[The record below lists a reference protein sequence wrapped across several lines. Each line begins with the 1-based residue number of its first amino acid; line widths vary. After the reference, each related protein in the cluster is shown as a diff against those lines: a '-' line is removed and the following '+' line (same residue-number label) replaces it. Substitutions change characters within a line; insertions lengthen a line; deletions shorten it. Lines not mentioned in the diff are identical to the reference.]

1 MRDSA
6 GILGIFVFNA
16 QTLIMDLSIP
26 KSAIPEITS
35 GELQNRFSNAR
46 AQYALDRNPDAS
58 HRRAILATLEKLL
71 IDNSAEIQAAISADF
86 GNRSTHETQ
95 LLELFPSLSA
105 IRHARAKLASW
116 MSSKTRFASFWFM
129 PARTEIRAQP
139 LGLVGIIVPWNYPL
153 MLAVGPMV
161 AALSAGNRVLIK
173 MSEFTPRFGQLFAR
187 LIAENFAEHHITV
200 INGGA
205 DIARE
210 FSALPFDHLLF
221 TGSTAVGRH
230 VMRAA
235 SENLTPVTLELG
247 GKSPAIIGPEADL
260 LEAAHK
266 IIFGKC
272 LNAGQTCIAP
282 DYVLLPRGQEL
293 TFIEAAKAAVAS
305 LYPTLAANPDYT
317 SIVNARHVDRLQN
330 YLVDAASKGAS
341 ITPISPANEQLAIE
355 NQIVKKIAPTIVHG
369 VKESMT
375 LMQEEIFG
383 PILPLVPY
391 DSIDAAIRYV
401 NDHPRPLA
409 LYYFGR
415 DSNNIER
422 VLAETV
428 AGGVTINE
436 TLLHISQDE
445 LPFGGVGPS
454 GMGAYH
460 GKIGFDT
467 FSKLKPV
474 FRQPK
479 LNGLNLLK
487 PPYGKRVEKMLKL
500 LLK

>member
-1 MRDSA
+1 
-6 GILGIFVFNA
+6 
-16 QTLIMDLSIP
+16 MDLSQP
-26 KSAIPEITS
+26 NVATPMNDSNT
-35 GELQNRFSNAR
+35 LQSKLLDAR
-46 AQYALDRNPDAS
+46 AAYALDRNPTVAA
-58 HRRAILATLEKLL
+58 RRIALEKLEQL
-71 IDNSAEIQAAISADF
+71 LVKNSAEIQAAISADF
-86 GNRSTHETQ
+86 GNRSAHETQ
-95 LLELFPSLSA
+95 LLEMFPSLSA
-105 IRHARAKLASW
+105 IRHAKAQVKSW
-116 MSSKTRFASFWFM
+116 MSPTRRFASLWFM

-139 LGLVGIIVPWNYPL
+139 LGVVGIIVPWNYPL
-153 MLAVGPMV
+153 MLAVGPLV
-161 AALSAGNRVLIK
+161 AALAAGNRALIK
-173 MSEFTPRFGQLFAR
+173 MSEFTPRFGELFAK
-187 LIAENFAEHHITV
+187 LIAENFAATHIAV
-200 INGGA
+200 INGDA
-205 DIARE
+205 AIARE

-230 VMRAA
+230 VMHAA
-235 SENLTPVTLELG
+235 AENLTPVTLELG
-247 GKSPAIIGPEADL
+247 GKSPAIIGLEADL
-260 LEAAHK
+260 AEAAQK

-282 DYVLLPRGQEL
+282 DYVLLPRGTEAE
-293 TFIEAAKAAVAS
+293 FIEVAKTTVAA
-305 LYPTLAANPDYT
+305 LYPTLAHNADYT
-317 SIVNARHVDRLQN
+317 SIINARHVVRLQN

-341 ITPISPANEQLAIE
+341 ITPISPANEQLDVD
-355 NQIVKKIAPTIVHG
+355 NQIAQKIAPTIVYG
-369 VKESMT
+369 VTENMT
-375 LMQEEIFG
+375 VMQEEIFG

-391 DSIDAAIRYV
+391 DSIDTAIRYV
-401 NDHPRPLA
+401 NEHPRPLA

-415 DSNNIER
+415 DSQNIER
-422 VLAETV
+422 VLSETV

-460 GKIGFDT
+460 GKFGFDT